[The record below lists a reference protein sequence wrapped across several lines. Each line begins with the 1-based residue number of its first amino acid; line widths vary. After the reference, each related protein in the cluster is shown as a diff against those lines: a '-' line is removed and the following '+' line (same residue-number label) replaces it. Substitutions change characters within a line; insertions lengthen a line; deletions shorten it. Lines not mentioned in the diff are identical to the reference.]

1 MDKIL
6 RPVVYS
12 PRRFKRLIEWLLA
25 NGKKL
30 KVREQTTIEVTNA
43 HLILRDPQNRLIFDE
58 GRKMNVAFA
67 IADFV
72 HMFMGREDADFLNWI
87 VPAIDGFIDHKKGKG
102 KLGGAYGPRI
112 VYGETDGQIKD
123 VINRLSRDP
132 NSRQAVIS
140 IYHGPTDLQALP
152 HIVPCTL
159 SLQFM
164 IRDSQLH
171 LIANMRSNDIT
182 WGLTYDVF
190 NFTMIQE
197 FIAVQLGI
205 PLGNYYH
212 NAGSLHLYKERDEKM
227 VKALRGGRYILK
239 MNPMPK
245 TFNIHKLEACLIAA
259 RNLITRKFWEEIE
272 QAADQYT
279 RDLALTVRYW
289 AARKTAPYE
298 AGAAYRAIKD
308 LAIRKMLRLWPIK
321 R

>member
-1 MDKIL
+1 MNKIL
-6 RPVVYS
+6 RPIVYS

-25 NGKKL
+25 NGRKSKP
-30 KVREQTTIEVTNA
+30 RETATIEVMNA
-43 HLILRDPQNRLIFDE
+43 HLVLRDPQNRIIFDE
-58 GRKMNVAFA
+58 GRKMNIVFA

-72 HMFMGREDADFLNWI
+72 HIFMGREDVDFLNWI
-87 VPAIDGFIDHKKGKG
+87 VPAIDGFIDHRTKG

-123 VINRLSRDP
+123 VINRLIKDP
-132 NSRQAVIS
+132 SSRQAVIS
-140 IYHGPTDLQALP
+140 IYHGPTDFQALP
-152 HIVPCTL
+152 HLVPCTL

-164 IRDSQLH
+164 IRDGKLH

-212 NAGSLHLYKERDEKM
+212 NAGSLHLYKERDAKM
-227 VKALRGGRYILK
+227 LKALKGKRYILK

-245 TFNIHKLEACLIAA
+245 TFSPRRLEVCLEAA
-259 RNLITRKFWEEIE
+259 RELTTRKFWEEIA

-279 RDLALTVRYW
+279 QNLALAARYW
-289 AARKTAPYE
+289 AARKSAPYE

-308 LAIRKMLRLWPIK
+308 PAIRKMLRLYPIK